1 MTDITANVVVSMPSQ
16 LFTMARSFKAVANGK
31 IYIGKIDTDPV
42 NTENQIPVYLER
54 EDGTHIQVPQPIVI
68 NSAGYPV
75 YNGQIA
81 KFVTVQG
88 HSMAVYDAY
97 GAQQFY
103 YPNILKYDPDQF
115 KSQLAL
121 PEGASMIGTEP
132 SGESV
137 QDLFNLSGY
146 SWTASDISANLAN
159 GRVEVIES
167 VVSSTSF
174 VVPSFA
180 TLTGGSGFLTG
191 FIGTTYIKNKT
202 IRKSSNTSSTLT
214 NQDPNAG
221 SQTVDAVV
229 YQDPA
234 WPSGSVF
241 PQKTTIKNITLEGN
255 SASSK
260 NDAGIFVLQGG
271 VLDIE
276 NVDVINCR
284 NAFWGKNVWQSSI
297 ARVFSN
303 DGKIR
308 IDGGT
313 SVTLRGCGLAS
324 SDTTRPGAFDLNNL
338 KYSSL
343 INCTSDNTTNT
354 AFSFNGCHGIVVD
367 ACGCEGAGTTTA
379 DTATALNFIDNNHS
393 IIVNS
398 FTCVPVADQGPAIIA
413 FGSNNDVIIN
423 NPELAFGI
431 TYNGDIYI
439 HGPGNKITINGGRFG
454 ANGDALPI
462 IVASAS
468 AIGST
473 VIYTS
478 NNGIRHI
485 YSVKAE
491 GIVQQIQ
498 EFRPIVSAV
507 IDGATG
513 NVTKGY
519 GVDSVKKTGTG
530 AFIVHFT
537 SQVATGYAIQ
547 QLSSVGFVQVASFTD
562 SAIAFTLLNPSLTA
576 TDSSFSININ
586 GW

>member
-1 MTDITANVVVSMPSQ
+1 MTDITANVIVSMPSQ

-42 NTENQIPVYLER
+42 NPENQIQVYVEN
-54 EDGTHIQVPQPIVI
+54 EDGSHVPVAQPIII
-68 NSAGYPV
+68 NSGGYPV

-103 YPNILKYDPDQF
+103 FPSVLKYDPDQF
-115 KSQLAL
+115 KYQLSGAG
-121 PEGASMIGTEP
+121 GASMIGTERQGNLQEVANAINT
-132 SGESV
+132 SKNIGE
-137 QDLFNLSGY
+137 FNSNINNLLAHVTDSII
-146 SWTASDISANLAN
+146 SDD
-159 GRVEVIES
+159 
-167 VVSSTSF
+167 SF
-174 VVPSFA
+174 IIPSFA
-180 TLTGGSGFLTG
+180 TLSGAPGFLTG
-191 FIGTTYIKNKT
+191 FIGTTYSKNKT
-202 IRKSSNTSSTLT
+202 IRKSSNTSATLT

-234 WPSGSVF
+234 WPNGSVF

-284 NAFWGKNVWQSSI
+284 NAFWGKDIWQSSI

-398 FTCVPVADQGPAIIA
+398 FVCVPVVDQGPAIIA

-431 TYNGDIYI
+431 TYNVDIYI
-439 HGPGNKITINGGRFG
+439 HGPGNRITINGGRFG

-462 IVASAS
+462 IVASES
-468 AIGST
+468 AVGSI

-478 NNGIRHI
+478 NNGIRHL
-485 YSVKAE
+485 YSVKAA
-491 GIVQQIQ
+491 GIVTQIQ

-507 IDGATG
+507 IDGTTG

-519 GVDSVKKTGTG
+519 GVDSVQKTGDG
-530 AFIVHFT
+530 AYTVHFT
-537 SQVATGYAIQ
+537 SQVATGYSIQ

-562 SAIAFTLLNPSLTA
+562 NAIAFTLLNPSLTA

>member
-1 MTDITANVVVSMPSQ
+1 MTDITANVIVSMPSQ
-16 LFTMARSFKAVANGK
+16 LFTMARSFKAVAKGK

-42 NTENQIPVYLER
+42 NPENQIPVYLER

-68 NSAGYPV
+68 NAAGYPV

-97 GAQQFY
+97 GTQQFY
-103 YPNILKYDPDQF
+103 YPNILKYDPDQL
-115 KSQLAL
+115 KLQLSSAG
-121 PEGASMIGTEP
+121 GASMIGTERQGNLQEVANAINT
-132 SGESV
+132 SKNINEFSSNISYLLAHVTESII
-137 QDLFNLSGY
+137 S
-146 SWTASDISANLAN
+146 SD
-159 GRVEVIES
+159 
-167 VVSSTSF
+167 SF
-174 VVPSFA
+174 IIPSFA
-180 TLTGGSGFLTG
+180 TLSGAPGFLTG
-191 FIGTTYIKNKT
+191 FIGTTYKKNKT

-221 SQTVDAVV
+221 IQTVDAVV

-234 WPSGSVF
+234 WPGGSVF

-255 SASSK
+255 SASNK

-276 NVDVINCR
+276 NIDVINCR
-284 NAFWGKNVWQSSI
+284 NAFWGKDIWQSSI

-308 IDGGT
+308 VDGGT

-354 AFSFNGCHGIVVD
+354 AFSFNGCQGIVVD

-468 AIGST
+468 AIGSN

-485 YSVKAE
+485 YAVKAA
-491 GIVQQIQ
+491 GIVTPIQ
-498 EFRPIVSAV
+498 EFRPIISAV

-513 NVTKGY
+513 SVTKGY
-519 GVDSVKKTGTG
+519 GVDSVQKTGVG
-530 AFIVHFT
+530 AFTVHFT

>member
-1 MTDITANVVVSMPSQ
+1 MSDITANVVVSMPSQ
-16 LFTMARSFKAVANGK
+16 LFTLARSFKANANGK
-31 IYIGKIDTDPV
+31 IYIGQIDTDPV
-42 NTENQIPVYLER
+42 NPANQIPVYLEN
-54 EDGTHIQVPQPIVI
+54 EDGSHVQVSQPIVI
-68 NSAGYPV
+68 NAGGYPV

-97 GAQQFY
+97 GTQQFY
-103 YPNILKYDPDQF
+103 YPNILKYDPDQL
-115 KSQLAL
+115 KLQLSSAG
-121 PEGASMIGTEP
+121 GASMIGTERQGNLQEVANAINT
-132 SGESV
+132 SKNINEFSSNISYLLAHVTESII
-137 QDLFNLSGY
+137 S
-146 SWTASDISANLAN
+146 SD
-159 GRVEVIES
+159 
-167 VVSSTSF
+167 SF
-174 VVPSFA
+174 IIPSFA
-180 TLTGGSGFLTG
+180 TLSGAPGFLTG
-191 FIGTTYIKNKT
+191 FIGTTYKKNKT

-221 SQTVDAVV
+221 IQTVDAVV

-234 WPSGSVF
+234 WPGGSVF

-255 SASSK
+255 SASNK

-276 NVDVINCR
+276 NIDVINCR
-284 NAFWGKNVWQSSI
+284 NAFWGKDIWQSSI

-308 IDGGT
+308 VDGGT

-354 AFSFNGCHGIVVD
+354 AFSFNGCQGIVVD

-468 AIGST
+468 AIGSN

-485 YSVKAE
+485 YAVKAA
-491 GIVQQIQ
+491 GIVTPIQ
-498 EFRPIVSAV
+498 EFRPIISAV

-513 NVTKGY
+513 SVTKGY
-519 GVDSVKKTGTG
+519 GVDSVQKRGVG
-530 AFIVHFT
+530 AFTVHFT

>member
-1 MTDITANVVVSMPSQ
+1 MSDITANVVVSMPSQ
-16 LFTMARSFKAVANGK
+16 LFTLARSFKANANGK
-31 IYIGKIDTDPV
+31 IYIGQIDTDPV
-42 NTENQIPVYLER
+42 NPANQIPVYLEN
-54 EDGTHIQVPQPIVI
+54 EDGSHVQVSQPIVI
-68 NSAGYPV
+68 NAGGYPV

-97 GAQQFY
+97 GTQQFY
-103 YPNILKYDPDQF
+103 YPNILKYDPDQL
-115 KSQLAL
+115 KLQLSSAG
-121 PEGASMIGTEP
+121 GASMIGTERQGNLQEVANAINT
-132 SGESV
+132 SKNINEFSSNISYLLAHVTESII
-137 QDLFNLSGY
+137 S
-146 SWTASDISANLAN
+146 SD
-159 GRVEVIES
+159 
-167 VVSSTSF
+167 SF
-174 VVPSFA
+174 IIPSFA
-180 TLTGGSGFLTG
+180 TLSGAPGFLTG
-191 FIGTTYIKNKT
+191 FIGTTYKKNKT

-221 SQTVDAVV
+221 IQTVDAVV

-234 WPSGSVF
+234 WPGGSVF

-255 SASSK
+255 SASNK

-276 NVDVINCR
+276 NIDVINCR
-284 NAFWGKNVWQSSI
+284 NAFWGKDICQSSI

-308 IDGGT
+308 VDGGT

-354 AFSFNGCHGIVVD
+354 AFSFNGCQGIVVD

-468 AIGST
+468 AIGSN

-485 YSVKAE
+485 YAVKAA
-491 GIVQQIQ
+491 GIVTPIQ
-498 EFRPIVSAV
+498 EFRPIISAV

-513 NVTKGY
+513 SVTKGY
-519 GVDSVKKTGTG
+519 GVDSVQKTGVG
-530 AFIVHFT
+530 AFTVHFT

>member
-1 MTDITANVVVSMPSQ
+1 MSDITANVVVSMPSQ
-16 LFTMARSFKAVANGK
+16 LFTLARSFKANANGK
-31 IYIGKIDTDPV
+31 IYIGQIDTDPV
-42 NTENQIPVYLER
+42 NPANQIPVYLEN
-54 EDGTHIQVPQPIVI
+54 EDGSHVQVSQPIVI
-68 NSAGYPV
+68 NAGGYPV

-97 GAQQFY
+97 GTQQFY
-103 YPNILKYDPDQF
+103 YPNILKYDPDQL
-115 KSQLAL
+115 KLQLSSAG
-121 PEGASMIGTEP
+121 GASMIGTERQGNLQEVANAINT
-132 SGESV
+132 SKNINEFSSNISYLLAHVTESII
-137 QDLFNLSGY
+137 S
-146 SWTASDISANLAN
+146 SD
-159 GRVEVIES
+159 
-167 VVSSTSF
+167 SF
-174 VVPSFA
+174 IIPSFA
-180 TLTGGSGFLTG
+180 TLSGAPGFLTG
-191 FIGTTYIKNKT
+191 FIGTTYKKNKT

-221 SQTVDAVV
+221 IQTVDAVV

-234 WPSGSVF
+234 WPGGSVF

-255 SASSK
+255 SASNK

-276 NVDVINCR
+276 NIDVINCR
-284 NAFWGKNVWQSSI
+284 NAFWGKDIWQSSI

-308 IDGGT
+308 VDGGT

-354 AFSFNGCHGIVVD
+354 AFSFNGCQGIVVD

-468 AIGST
+468 AIGSN

-485 YSVKAE
+485 YAVKAA
-491 GIVQQIQ
+491 GIVTPIQ
-498 EFRPIVSAV
+498 EFRPIISAV

-513 NVTKGY
+513 SVTKGY
-519 GVDSVKKTGTG
+519 GVDSVQKTGVG
-530 AFIVHFT
+530 AFTVHFT